1 MKTTR
6 WRPGCGCVLEYSWD
20 PSVPEDEREH
30 VDPVVV
36 EACERHDHDDPD
48 LTFLAAHTE
57 NVEASLAAA
66 EGS

>member
-1 MKTTR
+1 
-6 WRPGCGCVLEYSWD
+6 VLEYSWD